1 MVPFI
6 KFVGA
11 LLAALAAGVTGP
23 DAPES
28 VKVRIALTGDLMCHD
43 AQLRGGARPGG
54 DWEFDEVFACVRPIL
69 SRADLVSGNLETV
82 LGGREA
88 RHTGYP
94 MFNSPDA
101 LARSLKKAGFN
112 LLTLANNHSMD
123 RMSHGAQRTVT
134 LLDRSGFLR
143 TGTTPLIPSLARDL
157 LPPFFRVE
165 GGDYLCQVEVRGVRV
180 GVIAFTQLL
189 NFPFPP
195 RATAR
200 TRTDDPIDIE
210 AQLAAFRALPPDRR
224 PDVILAAVHWGN
236 EYQAV
241 PTPLQRKT
249 ARWLA
254 ERGVDVV
261 VGSHPHILQKAE
273 WIVVDRGG
281 KPAECLVLYSLG
293 NFVSG
298 QRTAPRDRAA
308 IVWLEVG
315 KAGRG
320 LSPVKRAGFIP
331 TCVRVRHD
339 RGRPVFEV
347 IPAAGTGAGPESPS
361 IPAFPRMPEVL
372 AQEVERVLT
381 IPGGRFTRMDASFLF
396 SGFTY
401 RDPCPPAGNT
411 TLRSA
416 SLPSGNASVSPS
428 GPARKN
434 DNVVKTR
441 KTSGNMLAKPPIEHS
456 PGKRRELSRDEKIEP
471 QGGSSRASKP

>member
-11 LLAALAAGVTGP
+11 LLAALASGVTGP
-23 DAPES
+23 DAPGNAR
-28 VKVRIALTGDLMCHD
+28 VRIALAGDLMCHD

-54 DWEFDEVFACVRPIL
+54 EWDFDEVFACVRPIL
-69 SRADLVSGNLETV
+69 SRADLASGNLETV
-82 LGGREA
+82 LAGREA
-88 RHTGYP
+88 RYTGYP
-94 MFNSPDA
+94 LFNSPDA
-101 LARSLKKAGFN
+101 LARALKRAGFN

-123 RMSHGAQRTVT
+123 RMSHGVQRTVT

-143 TGTTPLIPSLARDL
+143 TGTSPLVPSLAGEL

-165 GGDYLCQVEVRGVRV
+165 GGDYLCLAEVRGVRV

-195 RATAR
+195 RAGAR
-200 TRTDDPIDIE
+200 TRTDDPSDIE

-224 PDVILAAVHWGN
+224 PDVLLAAVHWGN
-236 EYQAV
+236 EYQAA

-273 WIVVDRGG
+273 WIAVDRGG
-281 KPAECLVLYSLG
+281 KSAECLVLYSLG

-298 QRTAPRDRAA
+298 QRTAPRDRSA

-315 KAGRG
+315 KTGRG

-331 TCVRVRHD
+331 TFVRVRHD

-347 IPAAGTGAGPESPS
+347 VPAAGADAVTPPSSTG
-361 IPAFPRMPEVL
+361 AFPRMPEAL
-372 AQEVERVLT
+372 AGEVERVLT
-381 IPGGRFTRMDASFLF
+381 IPGGRFSRMDATVFL
-396 SGFTY
+396 SGSAY
-401 RDPCPPAGNT
+401 RDPCTPAGPIP
-411 TLRSA
+411 RPSA
-416 SLPSGNASVSPS
+416 SPAAKRASEAVS
-428 GPARKN
+428 GPARK
-434 DNVVKTR
+434 
-441 KTSGNMLAKPPIEHS
+441 IET
-456 PGKRRELSRDEKIEP
+456 
-471 QGGSSRASKP
+471 QGGPARAPKPLTPPLGTP